1 MRHASAGFPKGGVHP
16 ADSKALSLQG
26 DVQQVEASR
35 KVQMVVTQHLG
46 KPSRLVVTKGQ
57 DVVVGQLLAE
67 ADGPISSCVHS
78 PVSGKVLK
86 VSDGPVA
93 GSSRVPI
100 IEIMNDGK
108 NTGAEAFSGTPRL
121 TFGEGCRETFRQAIS
136 NAGVVGL
143 GGAAFPTAVKLMPP
157 RDAAID
163 TLILNG
169 CECEPY
175 LTADDTLMR
184 TKSSEVL
191 AGAVIMAAV
200 LGVRRVLV
208 GVEDNKALAIEALG
222 AAAIQQTWTSFV
234 EGPAPGVE
242 IQVVAVRTRYPQG
255 AEKQLIDALVHRRVS
270 AGKLPFSVGVVVQ
283 NVGTALAVFEAVAL
297 GRPLIERVITLSG
310 NAVAN
315 PGNFRV
321 PLGVAVA
328 EVVARAGGI
337 REGRLAAIVAGGPM
351 MGKSLRHMDV
361 PVVKGMSGVLLLDR
375 NEVSA
380 FQQRECIRCGRC
392 VEACPLNL
400 VPCELAANAE
410 FRLFDRGEPAMEC
423 VECGCCQ
430 YVCPSRRNLV
440 QYNRLAKYHFRRLK
454 R

>member
-26 DVQQVEASR
+26 EVIRVEAG
-35 KVQMVVTQHLG
+35 KKAQVVVTQHLG
-46 KPSRLVVTKGQ
+46 KPSRLVVSKGQ
-57 DVVVGQLLAE
+57 DVVVGQVLAE

-93 GSSRVPI
+93 GASRVPI

-108 NTGAEAFSGTPRL
+108 NTGAEAFTGTPRL
-121 TFGEGCRETFRQAIS
+121 IFGEGCRETFLRAIAK
-136 NAGVVGL
+136 AGVVGL
-143 GGAAFPTAVKLMPP
+143 GGAAFPTSVKLTPP
-157 RDAAID
+157 RDAKID
-163 TLILNG
+163 TLIING

-191 AGAVIMAAV
+191 AGAVIMASV
-200 LGVRRVLV
+200 LGVSRILV

-222 AAAIQQTWTSFV
+222 AAAKQQTWTSFV
-234 EGPAPGVE
+234 EGSAPSMD
-242 IQVVAVRTRYPQG
+242 IHVVAVRTRYPQG
-255 AEKQLIDALVHRRVS
+255 AEKQLIDALVHRKVS

-283 NVGTALAVFEAVAL
+283 NVGTALAVFDAVAL
-297 GRPLIERVITLSG
+297 GRPLIDRVLTISG
-310 NAVAN
+310 NAVER
-315 PGNFRV
+315 PGNFLV
-321 PLGVAVA
+321 PLGVTVA
-328 EVVARAGGI
+328 EVVVQAGGI
-337 REGRLAAIVAGGPM
+337 REGRLAAIIAGGPM
-351 MGKSLRHMDV
+351 MGKSLRHLDV
-361 PVVKGMSGVLLLDR
+361 PVVKGMSGVLLLDDT
-375 NEVSA
+375 EVSA
-380 FQQRECIRCGRC
+380 FQERECIRCGRC
-392 VEACPLNL
+392 VQACPLQL

-410 FRLFDRGEPAMEC
+410 FRLWDRGEPAMEC

-440 QYNRLAKYHFRRLK
+440 QYHRLAKYHFRRLK